1 MKIKPGSNNGKSEWD
16 LTAKNTHLLHDE
28 RVRIF
33 SCIIVSYLLRE
44 RLQVV
49 KAVMVVVQIGILYV
63 LYIIGEWIA
72 DIFNLLIPGSVIGM
86 ILLLGLLFL
95 RGMKVEWVEDG
106 AGFMVRHLT
115 FFFIPATVGIMQY
128 YDVFAGKGFLLVVI
142 VLFST
147 MFVMVVSGLTG
158 QLLWQRKDRKQ

>member
-1 MKIKPGSNNGKSEWD
+1 VI
-16 LTAKNTHLLHDE
+16 
-28 RVRIF
+28 
-33 SCIIVSYLLRE
+33 
-44 RLQVV
+44 
-49 KAVMVVVQIGILYV
+49 KAVKIVVQIGILYV

-86 ILLLGLLFL
+86 ILLLGLLFI
-95 RGMKVEWVEDG
+95 RGLKLEWIEEG

-128 YDVFAGKGFLLVVI
+128 YDIFAGKGFMLVII
-142 VLFST
+142 VLIST
-147 MFVMVVSGLTG
+147 ILVMVVSGLMG

>member
-1 MKIKPGSNNGKSEWD
+1 
-16 LTAKNTHLLHDE
+16 L
-28 RVRIF
+28 V
-33 SCIIVSYLLRE
+33 RE
-44 RLQVV
+44 RLQVI
-49 KAVMVVVQIGILYV
+49 KAVKIVVQIGILYV

-86 ILLLGLLFL
+86 ILLLGLLFI
-95 RGMKVEWVEDG
+95 RGLKLEWIEEG

-128 YDVFAGKGFLLVVI
+128 YDIFAGKGFMLVII
-142 VLFST
+142 VLIST
-147 MFVMVVSGLTG
+147 ILVMVVSGLMG